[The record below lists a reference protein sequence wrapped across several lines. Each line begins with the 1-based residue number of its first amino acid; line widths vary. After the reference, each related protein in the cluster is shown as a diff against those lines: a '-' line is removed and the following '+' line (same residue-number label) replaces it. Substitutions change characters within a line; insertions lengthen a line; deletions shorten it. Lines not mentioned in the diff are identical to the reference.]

1 MRNRR
6 IQESLKVY
14 LESFSKSNHIQFM
27 FFITQGMFFM
37 KKLSSFIFISALAIS
52 LNTQNSFAM
61 KRNIESEEDNKNNTQ
76 KLSVY
81 KSDCNINDLPEE
93 VLVKLFSFLPMW
105 DLLKRTNLISNFW
118 NNCSKKVWAYKPLL
132 LNNNNLGPNGAQA
145 LSTLTNL
152 TVLRL
157 AQNNIGLNGAQA
169 ILSLPK
175 LTLENFI
182 KANIGSF

>member
-1 MRNRR
+1 
-6 IQESLKVY
+6 
-14 LESFSKSNHIQFM
+14 M

-118 NNCSKKVWAYKPLL
+118 NNCSKKVWAYKPLW
-132 LNNNNLGPNGAQA
+132 LNNNNLGLNGTQT

-152 TVLRL
+152 TAL
-157 AQNNIGLNGAQA
+157 GLNSNNLGPNGTQPLRTLTNLTALG
-169 ILSLPK
+169 LSL
-175 LTLENFI
+175 I
-182 KANIGSF
+182 HI

>member
-1 MRNRR
+1 
-6 IQESLKVY
+6 
-14 LESFSKSNHIQFM
+14 M

-118 NNCSKKVWAYKPLL
+118 NNCSKKVWAYKPLW
-132 LNNNNLGPNGAQA
+132 LNNNNLGPNGTQTLRNLTNLKTLSLALNNLGPNGTQA

>member
-1 MRNRR
+1 
-6 IQESLKVY
+6 
-14 LESFSKSNHIQFM
+14 M

-93 VLVKLFSFLPMW
+93 VLVKLFSFLPTL

-132 LNNNNLGPNGAQA
+132 LTNNNLGPNGAQA

-152 TVLRL
+152 TTLWLENNNIGPNGAQALRTLTNLTELLL